1 MAEKQGP
8 AAVELTDS
16 SFGQLASRLSD
27 LADETTAT
35 LKEQVPHLIPSTGAR
50 LCRRAANNGLC
61 GVMSSWPSGFRRNDD
76 PAAVC
81 MVVQGL

>member
-1 MAEKQGP
+1 M
-8 AAVELTDS
+8 ELTDS

-35 LKEQVPHLIPSTGAR
+35 LKEQVPHLIRRRAR
-50 LCRRAANNGLC
+50 VYAAAAAANNGLC
-61 GVMSSWPSGFRRNDD
+61 GVMSSWQSGFRRNDD

-81 MVVQGL
+81 TVVQGL